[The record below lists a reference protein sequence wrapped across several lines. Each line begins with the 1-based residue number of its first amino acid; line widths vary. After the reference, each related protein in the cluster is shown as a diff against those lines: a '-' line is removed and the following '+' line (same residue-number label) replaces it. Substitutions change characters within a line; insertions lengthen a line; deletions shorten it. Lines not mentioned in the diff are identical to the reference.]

1 MTRQEF
7 YRDLRK
13 RKFAPVYSFRGEE
26 DFLIDEAVESL
37 IAEVLPQE
45 SRSFNLD
52 VLYGN
57 EVDAR
62 DVVAHAN
69 SFPMGADHRV
79 VILREYDRLDDKEIL
94 QSYVQNP
101 SPSTILVLISKKAD
115 AAIRVKATAVDFDR
129 LYESD
134 LPPWITERGSLYE
147 KRVSREAC
155 DLLLMY
161 VGTSLRALD
170 NELEKIAVY
179 VGDKK
184 TIDAEDV
191 AAVVGISK
199 THNVFELTRAVGNRD
214 LKRSV
219 EILERMMEFGEYP
232 PLMVAALTKHF
243 MTLLKLTEAKRRRM
257 SEGELASSFRL
268 PPRRVGEYKNQLR
281 HYSPAEL
288 EKSFAPLARADEKLK
303 YTSEDPRSVMT
314 VLLHELIR

>member
-13 RKFAPVYSFRGEE
+13 RKFAPAYSFHGEE

-37 IAEVLPQE
+37 IAEVLSQE
-45 SRSFNLD
+45 SKSFNLD

-62 DVVAHAN
+62 DVVAHAS
-69 SFPMGADHRV
+69 SFPMGADYRV
-79 VILREYDRLDDKEIL
+79 VILREYDRLGDKEIL
-94 QSYVQNP
+94 QSYVRNP
-101 SPSTILVLISKKAD
+101 SPTTVLVLISKKAD
-115 AAIRVKATAVDFDR
+115 VAIRGKTAAVDFGR
-129 LYESD
+129 LYESE
-134 LPPWITERGSLYE
+134 LPSWITERGSLHE

-170 NELEKIAVY
+170 NEIGKIAVY

-191 AAVVGISK
+191 AAVVGISR

-214 LKRSV
+214 IKRSI
-219 EILERMMEFGEYP
+219 ELLERMMEFGEYP

-243 MTLLKLTEAKRRRM
+243 MTLLKLTEAKRRM

-268 PPRRVGEYKNQLR
+268 SPRRVDEYQDQLR

-314 VLLHELIR
+314 VLLHELIW

>member
-1 MTRQEF
+1 MTREEF

-37 IAEVLPQE
+37 IAEVMPQE

-69 SFPMGADHRV
+69 SFPLGADHRI

-94 QSYVQNP
+94 QSYVKNP
-101 SPSTILVLISKKAD
+101 SPSTVLVLISKKTD
-115 AAIRVKATAVDFDR
+115 AAVRGKTTAVDFNR
-129 LYESD
+129 LYESE
-134 LPPWITERGSLYE
+134 LPPWIAERASVNE
-147 KRVSREAC
+147 KRISREGC

-170 NELEKIAVY
+170 NEIEKIAVY

-219 EILERMMEFGEYP
+219 EILDRMMEFGEYP
-232 PLMVAALTKHF
+232 PFMVAALTKHF
-243 MTLLKLTEAKRRRM
+243 MTLLKLTEAKRSRM
-257 SEGELASSFRL
+257 SGGELASSFRL
-268 PPRRVGEYKNQLR
+268 SPRRVGEYQDQLR
-281 HYSPAEL
+281 HYSPDKL
-288 EKSFAPLARADEKLK
+288 EKSFGPLARADEKLK

>member
-1 MTRQEF
+1 MTQQEF

-13 RKFAPVYSFRGEE
+13 RKLAPVYSFYGEE

-37 IAEVLPQE
+37 MAEVLPQE

-57 EVDAR
+57 EVNAR

-69 SFPMGADHRV
+69 SFPMGADYRV
-79 VILREYDRLDDKEIL
+79 VILREYDRLDDGEIL

-101 SPSTILVLISKKAD
+101 SPTTVLVLISKKAD
-115 AAIRVKATAVDFDR
+115 AAIRGKTAAVDFRR
-129 LYESD
+129 LYESE
-134 LPPWITERGSLYE
+134 LPAWITERGSLNE
-147 KRVSREAC
+147 KRVSREAS

-161 VGTSLRALD
+161 VGASLRALD
-170 NELEKIAVY
+170 NEIEKIAVY
-179 VGDKK
+179 VGDRKA
-184 TIDAEDV
+184 IDVEDV
-191 AAVVGISK
+191 AAVVGVSK
-199 THNVFELTRAVGNRD
+199 THNVFELTKAVGNRD
-214 LKRSV
+214 LKRSL

-243 MTLLKLTEAKRRRM
+243 MTLLKLTEAKRRKM
-257 SEGELASSFRL
+257 SEAEIASFTRL
-268 PPRRVGEYKNQLR
+268 PPRRVGEYLDQLR
-281 HYSPAEL
+281 QYSPAAL

-303 YTSEDPRSVMT
+303 FTSEDPRSVMT